1 MDRIQERTREIDA
14 AMADIRAIEQH
25 EGATRSCLAKVRL
38 RLIKLA
44 ARTDLFTVED
54 FPPPEPGGKRPSCL
68 YRLSEDADHRYALYA
83 NSSLG
88 GYATPAHNHTT
99 WAVIVGI
106 CGEELNR
113 FYDRTQ
119 ENGVRE
125 NGQHVVRQGSGVSF
139 MPDDL
144 HSIHIAAPVLNFH
157 MYGLALEQLHRREY
171 YKPEENAWA
180 IFPPHSDIREA
191 RAGRF
196 GTKTISSA
204 ALRERLIAG
213 GELALLD
220 VREQGVHYRGHPF
233 FACSLPLSRLELM
246 AADLLPLRTV
256 PVVLLDGGNE
266 GLAERAAAK
275 LASLGYGDIAILEG
289 GCAGWTASGGE
300 LFSGVNVPSKAF
312 GEFVE
317 HHYDTPRVPPEEV
330 KRLIDGGT
338 KLVILDSRPYSE
350 YHRMN
355 IPGGIDAPGAELVY
369 RVHDLAPDPDT
380 LVVVNCAGR
389 TRSIIGCQSL
399 RNAGIPNKVV
409 ALKDGTM
416 GWELAG
422 YQCERGSTHAAP
434 LPSAEGGARAR
445 AAAELVARK
454 FKVKFATRTEVQ
466 AWQHDAGRTLFLLDV
481 RSIDEF
487 ELRHIAGSRHA
498 PGGQVVQAT
507 DEYIGVRNSRV
518 VLIDPARVRSVMTAS
533 WLNQMGW
540 NEVYVLEPG
549 GEDGFAGWP
558 TESGPRANA
567 AAGFTPWRTIGAP
580 QLAARQKQG
589 GVIVLDLA
597 TSLHFRARHI
607 PDAWWAV
614 RARLDQARAR
624 LPEAPALVLTSED
637 GTLAHLAA
645 PEASKFWPGA
655 EVSVL
660 DGGNAAW
667 FEAKLPVEQGVDQ
680 ATTSLDDVWYKP
692 YDHAKDYEKHARAYL
707 SWEVALVDQIKR
719 DPTIKFR
726 AYD

>member
-1 MDRIQERTREIDA
+1 MHRTDERAREIDA
-14 AMADIRAIEQH
+14 AVADIRTIEQRD
-25 EGATRSCLAKVRL
+25 GISRSSLAKIRQ
-38 RLIKLA
+38 RLIRLA

-54 FPPPEPGGKRPSCL
+54 YPPPEPDGERRSCL
-68 YRLSEDADHRYALYA
+68 YRLAEDADHRFALYA

-88 GYATPAHNHTT
+88 GYGTPAHNHTT
-99 WAVIVGI
+99 WAVIVGVT
-106 CGEELNR
+106 GEELNR
-113 FYDRTQ
+113 FYDRTA

-125 NGQHVVRQGSGVSF
+125 KGRHVVRQGSGVSF
-139 MPDDL
+139 MPEDL
-144 HSIHIAAPVLNFH
+144 HSIHIDAPLLNFH
-157 MYGLALEQLHRREY
+157 MYGLALEQLHRREFY
-171 YKPEENAWA
+171 EPGEHAWD

-191 RAGRF
+191 RTCKPGTRRIAG
-196 GTKTISSA
+196 A

-233 FACSLPLSRLELM
+233 FAGSLPLSKLEM
-246 AADLLPLRTV
+246 MVDDLVPRHTA
-256 PVVLLDGGNE
+256 PVVLLDGGDD

-275 LASLGYGDIAILEG
+275 LADLGYSDVAILEG
-289 GCAGWTASGGE
+289 GCAGWKAAGGE

-317 HHYDTPRVPPEEV
+317 HHYDTPRVAPEEI

-338 KLVILDSRPYSE
+338 KLVILDSRPYNE

-434 LPSAEGGARAR
+434 LPSAEGGAKAR
-445 AAAELVARK
+445 AAARRVAER
-454 FKVKFATRTEVQ
+454 FAVKFATRAQVH
-466 AWQHDAGRTLFLLDV
+466 AWQRDAGRTLFLLDV
-481 RSIDEF
+481 RSREEF
-487 ELRHIAGSRHA
+487 DLGHIAGSRHA
-498 PGGQVVQAT
+498 PGGQLVQAT
-507 DEYIGVRNSRV
+507 DEFVGVRNARV

-540 NEVYVLEPG
+540 DEVYVLEPE
-549 GEDGFAGWP
+549 GEDGFDGWQV
-558 TESGPRANA
+558 ERGPRTRGVA
-567 AAGFTPWRTIGAP
+567 AVPWRSISA
-580 QLAARQKQG
+580 QDLAARQKRG
-589 GVIVLDLA
+589 DVSVIDLA
-597 TSLHFRARHI
+597 TSLHFRSRHI
-607 PDAWWAV
+607 PGAWWAV
-614 RARLDQARAR
+614 RARLGEARAR
-624 LPEAPALVLTSED
+624 LPATPALVLTSED
-637 GTLAHLAA
+637 GILARLAA
-645 PEASKFWPGA
+645 PEAAGIWPGID
-655 EVSVL
+655 VSVL
-660 DGGNAAW
+660 EGGNAAW
-667 FEAKLPVEQGVDQ
+667 FEAGLHAEKGVDN

-692 YDHAKDYEKHARAYL
+692 YDHGKDYEKHARAYL
-707 SWEVALVDQIKR
+707 DWEVALVDQIKR
-719 DPTIKFR
+719 DPTVKFR
-726 AYD
+726 AYA